1 MLILVSHNAMN
12 LNIMKLIIILTILIS
27 STVVHAGSR
36 QLGTGA
42 VTQVE
47 GSSGSGLV
55 PWATI
60 AGYGESNEN
69 DFTLAYTF
77 VDTDD
82 YNFDMQG
89 VAWGWHNRVEVSLA
103 KQELDLVTLGPAI
116 NLPGA
121 TLNQD
126 VIGAKFRIAGNLVYT
141 KMPQI
146 AFGIQYKKNTDF
158 LIPSVVG
165 AQDDSSVDFYLSAT
179 KLFLGKPFGF
189 NGFATLALRSTEAN
203 EMGLL
208 GFGGDQGGRHINF
221 ETSLGLFLN
230 KSVAIGF
237 DFRQKKSNL
246 SFASEDNWR
255 DLFIAWIPNKHISI
269 VAAYADLG
277 SIATLDD
284 QKGFYISLTGGF

>member
-1 MLILVSHNAMN
+1 
-12 LNIMKLIIILTILIS
+12 MKLIMIMLVLIG
-27 STVVHAGSR
+27 STQVNAGSR

-82 YNFDMQG
+82 YQLDMQG
-89 VAWGWHNRVEVSLA
+89 VAWGWHNRLELSLA

-146 AFGIQYKKNTDF
+146 AFGIQYKKNTNF

-165 AQDDSSVDFYLSAT
+165 ARDDSSIDYYISAT

-189 NGFATLALRSTEAN
+189 NGFATATLRSTEAN

-208 GFGGDQGGRHINF
+208 GFGGDIGGRHLNF
-221 ETSLGLFLN
+221 ETSFGLFLN

-246 SFASEDNWR
+246 SFATEDNWR
-255 DLFIAWIPNKHISI
+255 DVFIAWIPNRHISI

-277 SIATLDD
+277 RVATLED